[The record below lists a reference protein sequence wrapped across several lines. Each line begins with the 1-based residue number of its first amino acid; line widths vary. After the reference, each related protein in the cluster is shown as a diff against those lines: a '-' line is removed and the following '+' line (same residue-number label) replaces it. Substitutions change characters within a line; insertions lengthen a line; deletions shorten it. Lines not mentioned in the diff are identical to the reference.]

1 MSNIVFGS
9 YTVID
14 DSPLEISASIVT
26 SSSIVTI
33 SPACEI
39 GVNSGTSSV
48 IQINNGVSFV
58 VQSSVG
64 DRSEYNY
71 IIWNPSP
78 NISSNV
84 GYATLASGTITLNN
98 ALVNTNS
105 LIFLSRQSVGSGVS
119 GNLSYNINPSVGFTI
134 NSTSVNDN
142 SIVNWWIVN

>member
-1 MSNIVFGS
+1 MSSIVFGS

-14 DSPLEISASIVT
+14 DSPLEILEPIVS
-26 SSSIVTI
+26 SSSIITI

-48 IQINNGVSFV
+48 IQINNGISFV
-58 VQSSVG
+58 VQSSLG

-71 IIWNPSP
+71 IVWNPSN
-78 NISSNV
+78 NISLNV
-84 GYATLASGTITLNN
+84 GYATLASGTITINN
-98 ALVNTNS
+98 NLVNTNS